1 MKPLNLTQLADSV
14 SRLESEASEVLSAV
28 DALEE
33 NLRNLKTELR
43 NFDKSGPLG
52 FTIKTSDAAAIKS
65 WLKNLRKV
73 HALFYTDPS
82 PELDRLIDLLP
93 SE

>member
-1 MKPLNLTQLADSV
+1 MKPLNITEIAESV

-43 NFDKSGPLG
+43 NFDKAGPLG

-65 WLKNLRKV
+65 WLSAYQRSAAELTGFKI
-73 HALFYTDPS
+73 S
-82 PELDRLIDLLP
+82 ELDRLIDLLP